1 MIYEALKWTVEQLI
15 EQYECPE
22 CRCGISNND
31 INIIWAA
38 GTSINMEVIC
48 PECKLSEFVEAQVF
62 TLDLSKITQKQVK
75 VDLLKDK
82 IKNIQSYKKE
92 ITDVGSLLEEKINN
106 KKIKDENIV
115 WVNKLLKSKNFSLMD
130 LFWEEKK

>member
-22 CRCGISNND
+22 CSCGISDND